1 MSDHAKFAPSSASR
15 WLECPYS
22 AIASATLPNSD
33 SDASREGTRVHAL
46 IESALLGNPKH
57 DGEPEEVLFGI
68 DLVLDFV
75 KKLRGPEYVKAE
87 TRVTLSSDIWGT
99 VDVLQTSPVIATIL
113 DYKNGAMDISAYQN
127 KQLLTYAAAVLEQY
141 GPSKHYRL
149 VIVQPNSRTSGD
161 QSDVKQ
167 WIATLE
173 EVEAHRELVLEAV
186 KRGLGGEG
194 PKPGSHCRYCSA
206 FGVCGATQE
215 MLPFIMTAV
224 TMTPGEVPN
233 EAAVR
238 MLRVLRGLE
247 DFRKNLEKDIM
258 KRFASGAQVPDAS
271 VGVTSTHRKWSDER
285 LAVAELMGAFGV
297 NGVDAVSP
305 ATAEKMGSRG
315 KELVQ
320 QLAYKPG
327 GQAKLVY

>member
-33 SDASREGTRVHAL
+33 NDASREGTRVHAL

-57 DGEPEEVLFGI
+57 EEESEEVLFGI
-68 DLVLDFV
+68 DLVLDYV
-75 KKLRGPEYVKAE
+75 RQLGGSVKAE
-87 TRVTLSSDIWGT
+87 TKVHLSPEVWGT
-99 VDVLQTSPVIATIL
+99 VDCLQNTASITTLL
-113 DYKNGAMDISAYQN
+113 DYKNGAMDVSAYQN
-127 KQLLTYAAAVLEQY
+127 KQLLTYAAAALEEF

-194 PKPGSHCRYCSA
+194 PKPGRHCRYCSA

-271 VGVTSTHRKWSDER
+271 VGVTSSHRKWSDER
-285 LAVAELMGAFGV
+285 LAVTELMAAFGV
-297 NGVDAVSP
+297 NGVDPVSP
-305 ATAEKMGSRG
+305 ATAEKMGAQG
-315 KELVQ
+315 KELVH
-320 QLAYKPG
+320 QLAYKPS